1 MHTCRRAA
9 LWLPKQLE
17 FWHFLDF
24 SDSATLL
31 GFAVYYAEVASGS
44 VHLAG
49 KVTGKGRGRSAAV

>member
-1 MHTCRRAA
+1 MCKRAA

-31 GFAVYYAEVASGS
+31 VFSVCSAEVASGS
-44 VHLAG
+44 VHLAA
-49 KVTGKGRGRSAAV
+49 KVTGEGRGRSAAA